1 MSGNGA
7 AGNIEG
13 FVYVSINAFQ
23 QTAVNFTG
31 QNVGAGNYKRVWRT
45 FWVCLG
51 CVSIVGLVMGSI
63 AFLFGRQLLSIY
75 ITDSAKAI
83 TYGLLRMGYICLP
96 YFLCGIMDVSTGALR
111 GMGAS
116 MIPMIISVLGV
127 CGVRILW
134 IYTIFRIPA
143 FHTPASLYVSYPIS
157 WIITFLC
164 QLAAY
169 LYIFKK
175 QARRAEIPVIA
186 DAPDPAEHRA

>member
-51 CVSIVGLVMGSI
+51 CVSIVGLVAGSLGFI
-63 AFLFGRQLLSIY
+63 FGKQLLSIY
-75 ITDSAKAI
+75 ITDSAEAI
-83 TYGLLRMGYICLP
+83 TYGLLRMSYICLP
-96 YFLCGIMDVSTGALR
+96 YFLCGVMDVSTGALR

-127 CGVRILW
+127 CGIRILW
-134 IYTIFRIPA
+134 IYTIFQIPA
-143 FHTPASLYVSYPIS
+143 FHTPASLYISYPIS
-157 WIITFLC
+157 WVVTFLC

-169 LYIFKK
+169 LYIYKK
-175 QARRAEIPVIA
+175 QVQRLAIPVVA
-186 DAPDPAEHRA
+186 DAPDPADLKA